1 MNCRNGEKFLKKS
14 INSVISQTY
23 KNWELIFFNNQSNDK
38 SESILRKF
46 KNKRIKYYKSNKILN
61 LYEARNKA
69 ISKTKGKYITF
80 IDTDDW
86 WIRSKLKKQV
96 NYLSIHKNINFIYSN
111 LYIFN
116 QKTKKNNLY
125 IKKIMPNGNVTQKL
139 LDNYNLAILTVM
151 INKKIFSKKK
161 FNKRYNIIGDF
172 DFFINLSLEEKFFY
186 LKEPLAFYRNH
197 DENYSKKINIF
208 TKELDDWSKLNFKK
222 FSKLNYSLKKFK
234 FFFYK
239 IKIKKLLGWKL

>member
-1 MNCRNGEKFLKKS
+1 MG
-14 INSVISQTY
+14 ID
-23 KNWELIFFNNQSNDK
+23 FFNNQSNDK

-46 KNKRIKYYKSNKILN
+46 KDKRIKYYKSNKILN

-116 QKTKKNNLY
+116 QKTKK
-125 IKKIMPNGNVTQKL
+125 
-139 LDNYNLAILTVM
+139 
-151 INKKIFSKKK
+151 
-161 FNKRYNIIGDF
+161 
-172 DFFINLSLEEKFFY
+172 
-186 LKEPLAFYRNH
+186 
-197 DENYSKKINIF
+197 
-208 TKELDDWSKLNFKK
+208 
-222 FSKLNYSLKKFK
+222 
-234 FFFYK
+234 
-239 IKIKKLLGWKL
+239 

>member
-1 MNCRNGEKFLKKS
+1 
-14 INSVISQTY
+14 
-23 KNWELIFFNNQSNDK
+23 
-38 SESILRKF
+38 
-46 KNKRIKYYKSNKILN
+46 
-61 LYEARNKA
+61 
-69 ISKTKGKYITF
+69 
-80 IDTDDW
+80 
-86 WIRSKLKKQV
+86 
-96 NYLSIHKNINFIYSN
+96 
-111 LYIFN
+111 
-116 QKTKKNNLY
+116 
-125 IKKIMPNGNVTQKL
+125 MPNGNVTQKL

-239 IKIKKLLGWKL
+239 IKIKKFLGWKL